1 MIANDCWLF
10 FWFIQFFFS
19 YKWLNL
25 EHNFVTFLMFV
36 IHNVLWCRWKTPDVD
51 DQSLQCHQSRYQH
64 TWLKS
69 IHQDQSRRYY
79 TGSTI
84 FISICTLTLSV
95 LTASKSK
102 WYAALSIIWVMYI
115 IFSPSTRVKKL
126 KRKYKHGKQIL
137 TSSSSSIFWY
147 PLQVVVP
154 SEGCDSIS
162 WGSHNLHVSS
172 PMHKSFVPILLHTC
186 IQRKKHLAISLL
198 SSIFLSQSSIIII
211 LGGG

>member
-36 IHNVLWCRWKTPDVD
+36 IHNVLWCMWKTPDVD

-102 WYAALSIIWVMYI
+102 WYAALSIIWVMHI
-115 IFSPSTRVKKL
+115 IFSPSTRVKNL
-126 KRKYKHGKQIL
+126 FAWQTNINFFFFFYFLISFTSCSPVRGLRLHQLRLPQL
-137 TSSSSSIFWY
+137 TCV
-147 PLQVVVP
+147 LT
-154 SEGCDSIS
+154 
-162 WGSHNLHVSS
+162 N
-172 PMHKSFVPILLHTC
+172 
-186 IQRKKHLAISLL
+186 A
-198 SSIFLSQSSIIII
+198 
-211 LGGG
+211 